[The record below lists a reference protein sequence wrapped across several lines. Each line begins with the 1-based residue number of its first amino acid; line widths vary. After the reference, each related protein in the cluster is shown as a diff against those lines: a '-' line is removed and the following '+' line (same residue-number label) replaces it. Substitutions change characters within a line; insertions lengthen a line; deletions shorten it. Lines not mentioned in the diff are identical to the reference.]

1 MSNNPYKILGLN
13 PGASEAEIK
22 KAYRELVKK
31 YHPDKYQG
39 NPLADLAEE
48 KLREVNEAYD
58 TLINSMTAG
67 AGTSGYG
74 TGGSGYGSYGNF
86 GSSYEDGDKRYS
98 SYSSYGTG
106 TSGSYYEVRAALD
119 RNDLFTAEQLLINS
133 HSRDAEWFFLS
144 GVLSFKKGFVSDG
157 MANLNQAM
165 QMDPGNKEYA
175 QVYEQI
181 SDVKDFYRRRSDAYG
196 YNRNVTAG
204 DLLCCSTLPLCFCC

>member
-1 MSNNPYKILGLN
+1 MSNNPYEILGLN

-58 TLINSMTAG
+58 TLTNSMTAG

-74 TGGSGYGSYGNF
+74 NSGSGYGSYGNF

-181 SDVKDFYRRRSDAYG
+181 SDVKDFYRRRSDDYG
-196 YNRNVTAG
+196 YIINVTAG
-204 DLLCCSTLPLCFCC
+204 VLLFCSTLPLCFCF

>member
-1 MSNNPYKILGLN
+1 MSNNPYEILGLN

-74 TGGSGYGSYGNF
+74 TGGSG
-86 GSSYEDGDKRYS
+86 
-98 SYSSYGTG
+98 
-106 TSGSYYEVRAALD
+106 
-119 RNDLFTAEQLLINS
+119 
-133 HSRDAEWFFLS
+133 
-144 GVLSFKKGFVSDG
+144 
-157 MANLNQAM
+157 
-165 QMDPGNKEYA
+165 
-175 QVYEQI
+175 
-181 SDVKDFYRRRSDAYG
+181 
-196 YNRNVTAG
+196 
-204 DLLCCSTLPLCFCC
+204 

>member
-1 MSNNPYKILGLN
+1 M
-13 PGASEAEIK
+13 
-22 KAYRELVKK
+22 
-31 YHPDKYQG
+31 
-39 NPLADLAEE
+39 AEE

-58 TLINSMTAG
+58 TLTNSMTAG

-74 TGGSGYGSYGNF
+74 NSGSGYGSYGNP
-86 GSSYEDGDKRYS
+86 GSSYEDGDTRYG
-98 SYSSYGTG
+98 SYGSYGTG
-106 TSGSYYEVRAALD
+106 TSGRYYEVRAALD